1 MGEFIIKRLLLCVLI
16 LFFVMFITYALMY
29 SLPTSYVEMTA
40 RELASKPG
48 SQKSAAQWIAE
59 LNAQY
64 GFDRGIFGGYFHWL
78 GEAVQGNFG
87 ESWNWTVP
95 VTQKFKDVIWYSF
108 GLAVVVFILETGISI
123 PLGVTAAR
131 KQYSATDYA
140 VTVIALI
147 GISLPTFFT
156 ATILKLVLAVKL
168 PDLFTK
174 LSGSKVYWFD
184 IQGMQ
189 GRNYLHLSEFGK
201 FLDLCHHMVL
211 PILTLTIIS
220 IGSLMRYTRT
230 NMLEVLNSDYIRTA
244 RAKGL
249 PEKRVINYHAF
260 RNTMIPLITILGG
273 SLPGL
278 FSGALIT
285 ETLFGIRGI
294 GYTSYYSMI
303 VGDIPF
309 TMFYLAFISVLTLL
323 GNLIA
328 DILYAVV
335 DPRVRVH

>member
-1 MGEFIIKRLLLCVLI
+1 MGEFIIKRLLLCILI
-16 LFFVMFITYALMY
+16 LFFVMFIVYTLMY

-40 RELASKPG
+40 RELATKPG
-48 SQKSAAQWIAE
+48 SQKSAAQWIEE

-87 ESWNWTVP
+87 DSWNWTVS

-108 GLAVVVFILETGISI
+108 ALSVITFILEVGIAI
-123 PLGVTAAR
+123 PLGVIAAR
-131 KQYSATDYA
+131 KQYSATDYT
-140 VTVIALI
+140 VTVVALV

-156 ATILKLVLAVKL
+156 ATILKLVFAVKL
-168 PDLFTK
+168 
-174 LSGSKVYWFD
+174 GWFD
-184 IQGMQ
+184 ILGMQ
-189 GRNYLHLSEFGK
+189 GRNHMLLSDFGK
-201 FLDLCHHMVL
+201 FLDLCHHLIL

-220 IGSLMRYTRT
+220 IGPLMRYTRT
-230 NMLEVLNSDYIRTA
+230 NMLEVLSSDYIRTA

-249 PEKRVINYHAF
+249 PEKRVINHHAF
-260 RNTMIPLITILGG
+260 RNTLIPLITVLGG
-273 SLPGL
+273 SLPAL

-285 ETLFGIRGI
+285 ETLFAIRGI

-303 VGDIPF
+303 NGDIPF
-309 TMFYLAFISVLTLL
+309 TMFYLAFISILTLL
-323 GNLIA
+323 SNLVA